1 MNDIIQLLPDS
12 VANQIA
18 AGEVIQRP
26 ASVIKELVENSI
38 DAGATLI
45 NVVCVDSGRTSIQ
58 VTDNGKG
65 MSETD
70 ARLSFERHA
79 TSKIRQ
85 ADDLFNLHTM
95 GFRGEALASIAAVA
109 QVELRTRRPDDDL
122 GTALTIAG
130 SRFVSQEPVQC
141 PVGCNFTISNLFYN
155 VPVRRKF
162 LKSNTTELNNIV
174 TAFERIALVYPDVA
188 FTLYNNQTEL
198 YNLKAG
204 GLRQRIVDVIGKK
217 INQHLLPIDIDTTM
231 CKISGFVGKPESARK
246 KGARQF
252 FFVNGRYMKHPYFH
266 KAIMTAYERLVPEG
280 EQIPYFIY
288 FTVNPT
294 DIDVNIHPTKTE
306 IKFENEQTVWQILTA
321 AVRDAVGMFNDV
333 TAIEFDTEG
342 QPDIPALGAMPQ
354 ADISAPK
361 VQYNPAYNP
370 FNEPSAQRSS
380 AAPDNWEQLYE
391 GLSSAH
397 SRQQSAPSLF
407 GNNTGGV
414 IQSRSNVANKP
425 FADNGIVLSTGFSK
439 PDGSI
444 SQSAGFDADS
454 LDFNTDANAQP
465 SGTDMQSAGFNAL
478 SADTDMLSASTEPS
492 PLEEKSPTHY
502 QYKGR
507 YIMTSVKSG
516 LMIIDQYRAHT
527 RILYEGY
534 IEQMQKRRSSS
545 QKPLFP
551 DTIHFSAS
559 DKVVVE
565 AVMPE
570 LQNIGFELTPNEE
583 GDYTITAVPS
593 GLDGLD
599 YVALVQDLV
608 ASAREKTTSA
618 IDDINHSIAL
628 ELARNAAVTYGQVL
642 TNAEMENIVN
652 SLFACSNFS
661 YTPDGKKILTM
672 LRQTDLE
679 QLFGV

>member
-342 QPDIPALGAMPQ
+342 QPDIPALGAMQQ

-370 FNEPSAQRSS
+370 FNESSAQRSS

-407 GNNTGGV
+407 GNDTGGV
-414 IQSRSNVANKP
+414 IQSRSNISNKP
-425 FADNGIVLSTGFSK
+425 FADNGIVLSKGFSK
-439 PDGSI
+439 PDGLNAE
-444 SQSAGFDADS
+444 SAE
-454 LDFNTDANAQP
+454 
-465 SGTDMQSAGFNAL
+465 FNAL

-534 IEQMQKRRSSS
+534 IEQMQKRRPSS

-583 GDYTITAVPS
+583 GDYKITAVPS

>member
-217 INQHLLPIDIDTTM
+217 INQHLLPIDIDTSM

-342 QPDIPALGAMPQ
+342 QPDIPALGTMPQ

-425 FADNGIVLSTGFSK
+425 FADNGIVLSKGFSK
-439 PDGSI
+439 PDG
-444 SQSAGFDADS
+444 
-454 LDFNTDANAQP
+454 LNAE
-465 SGTDMQSAGFNAL
+465 SAGFNAL

-534 IEQMQKRRSSS
+534 IEQMQKRRPSS

-642 TNAEMENIVN
+642 TNADMENIVN

>member
-391 GLSSAH
+391 GLNSAH

-407 GNNTGGV
+407 GNDTGGV
-414 IQSRSNVANKP
+414 IQSRSNATNKP
-425 FADNGIVLSTGFSK
+425 FADNGIVLSKGFSK
-439 PDGSI
+439 PDGLNAE
-444 SQSAGFDADS
+444 SAE
-454 LDFNTDANAQP
+454 
-465 SGTDMQSAGFNAL
+465 FNAL

-534 IEQMQKRRSSS
+534 IEQMQKRRPSS

>member
-122 GTALTIAG
+122 GTALTITG

-333 TAIEFDTEG
+333 TTIEFDTEG

-407 GNNTGGV
+407 GNDTGGV

-425 FADNGIVLSTGFSK
+425 FADNGIVLSKGFSK
-439 PDGSI
+439 PDG
-444 SQSAGFDADS
+444 
-454 LDFNTDANAQP
+454 LNAE
-465 SGTDMQSAGFNAL
+465 SAGFNAL

-534 IEQMQKRRSSS
+534 IEQMQKRRPSS

>member
-266 KAIMTAYERLVPEG
+266 KAIMTAYERLVSEG

-370 FNEPSAQRSS
+370 FNESSAQRSS
-380 AAPDNWEQLYE
+380 AALDNWEQLYE

-407 GNNTGGV
+407 GNDTGGV
-414 IQSRSNVANKP
+414 IQSRSNIANKP
-425 FADNGIVLSTGFSK
+425 FADNGIVLSKGFSK
-439 PDGSI
+439 PDGLNAE
-444 SQSAGFDADS
+444 SAE
-454 LDFNTDANAQP
+454 
-465 SGTDMQSAGFNAL
+465 FNAL

-534 IEQMQKRRSSS
+534 IEQMQKRRPSS

>member
-188 FTLYNNQTEL
+188 FTLYNNQAEL

-217 INQHLLPIDIDTTM
+217 INQHLLPIDIDTSM
-231 CKISGFVGKPESARK
+231 CKITGFVGKPESARK

-370 FNEPSAQRSS
+370 FNESSAQRSS

-407 GNNTGGV
+407 GNDTGGV
-414 IQSRSNVANKP
+414 IQSRSNIANKP
-425 FADNGIVLSTGFSK
+425 FADNGIVLSKGFSK
-439 PDGSI
+439 PDGLNAE
-444 SQSAGFDADS
+444 SAE
-454 LDFNTDANAQP
+454 
-465 SGTDMQSAGFNAL
+465 FNAL

-534 IEQMQKRRSSS
+534 IEQMQKRRPSS

-599 YVALVQDLV
+599 YMALVQDLV

>member
-407 GNNTGGV
+407 GNDTGGV
-414 IQSRSNVANKP
+414 IQSRSNIANKP
-425 FADNGIVLSTGFSK
+425 FADNGIVLSKGFSK
-439 PDGSI
+439 PDGLNAE
-444 SQSAGFDADS
+444 SAE
-454 LDFNTDANAQP
+454 
-465 SGTDMQSAGFNAL
+465 FNAL

-492 PLEEKSPTHY
+492 PLEEKSPAHY

-534 IEQMQKRRSSS
+534 IEQMQKRRPSS

>member
-109 QVELRTRRPDDDL
+109 QVELRTRRPDDDI

-231 CKISGFVGKPESARK
+231 CKITGFVGKPESARK

-407 GNNTGGV
+407 GNDTGGV
-414 IQSRSNVANKP
+414 IQSRSNATNKP
-425 FADNGIVLSTGFSK
+425 FADKGIVLSKGFSK
-439 PDGSI
+439 PDGLNAE
-444 SQSAGFDADS
+444 SAE
-454 LDFNTDANAQP
+454 
-465 SGTDMQSAGFNAL
+465 FNAL

-534 IEQMQKRRSSS
+534 IEQMQKRRPSS

-583 GDYTITAVPS
+583 GDYKITAVPS

>member
-1 MNDIIQLLPDS
+1 M
-12 VANQIA
+12 
-18 AGEVIQRP
+18 
-26 ASVIKELVENSI
+26 
-38 DAGATLI
+38 
-45 NVVCVDSGRTSIQ
+45 
-58 VTDNGKG
+58 
-65 MSETD
+65 
-70 ARLSFERHA
+70 
-79 TSKIRQ
+79 
-85 ADDLFNLHTM
+85 
-95 GFRGEALASIAAVA
+95 
-109 QVELRTRRPDDDL
+109 
-122 GTALTIAG
+122 
-130 SRFVSQEPVQC
+130 
-141 PVGCNFTISNLFYN
+141 
-155 VPVRRKF
+155 
-162 LKSNTTELNNIV
+162 
-174 TAFERIALVYPDVA
+174 
-188 FTLYNNQTEL
+188 
-198 YNLKAG
+198 
-204 GLRQRIVDVIGKK
+204 
-217 INQHLLPIDIDTTM
+217 
-231 CKISGFVGKPESARK
+231 
-246 KGARQF
+246 
-252 FFVNGRYMKHPYFH
+252 
-266 KAIMTAYERLVPEG
+266 
-280 EQIPYFIY
+280 
-288 FTVNPT
+288 
-294 DIDVNIHPTKTE
+294 NIHPTKTE

-407 GNNTGGV
+407 GNDTGGV
-414 IQSRSNVANKP
+414 IQSRSNIANKP
-425 FADNGIVLSTGFSK
+425 FSDNGIVLSKGFSK
-439 PDGSI
+439 PDG
-444 SQSAGFDADS
+444 
-454 LDFNTDANAQP
+454 LNAE
-465 SGTDMQSAGFNAL
+465 SAGFNAL

-534 IEQMQKRRSSS
+534 IEQMQKRRPSS

>member
-162 LKSNTTELNNIV
+162 LKSNSTELNNIV

-407 GNNTGGV
+407 GNDTGGV

-425 FADNGIVLSTGFSK
+425 FADNGIVLSKGFSK
-439 PDGSI
+439 PDG
-444 SQSAGFDADS
+444 
-454 LDFNTDANAQP
+454 LNAE
-465 SGTDMQSAGFNAL
+465 SAGFNAL

-534 IEQMQKRRSSS
+534 IEQMQKRRPSS

-583 GDYTITAVPS
+583 GDYKITAVPS